1 MHRADQRLESHNNNN
16 MRDYLCA
23 MHDYLCAML
32 SIGGAPRVKIF
43 SAAGIGA
50 GGAGAASGGAGTGA
64 GVGAGAGAGADREPT
79 GALAAGCGGAAAWD
93 SLQHSLT
100 S

>member
-1 MHRADQRLESHNNNN
+1 
-16 MRDYLCA
+16 
-23 MHDYLCAML
+23 
-32 SIGGAPRVKIF
+32 VKIF

-50 GGAGAASGGAGTGA
+50 GGVGAASGAAGAGTGA
-64 GVGAGAGAGADREPT
+64 GTGAGAGREPT

-93 SLQHSLT
+93 SLQHLRT